1 MSNHGS
7 PRDEHETD
15 MDVSSSCCGFR
26 GCFRFFGSAYRK
38 RDDNVYEHLV
48 QQEGRG
54 RNKETTWWRKKL
66 NEAKEYTEA
75 VGGPKWKNFIRKIGG
90 YWERQKNRL
99 RRKEKNAAFP
109 YDIHSYAL
117 NFDEGVGR
125 EGADA
130 VLGFTARF
138 AAPFSNEHGS
148 MGGPVH
154 GTDESA
160 FVKSRG

>member
-1 MSNHGS
+1 
-7 PRDEHETD
+7 

-75 VGGPKWKNFIRKIGG
+75 VGGPKWKNFIRNI
-90 YWERQKNRL
+90 EECR
-99 RRKEKNAAFP
+99 FP